1 MKTKLAPLAA
11 PLTYVLLGLVLFLRP
26 TAAAS
31 FLFTVMGVLLL
42 IYGAVTILTFFLRG
56 GSGFSSQAELVFGII
71 AAVVGGLLLAHPT
84 FLLDFIFVILGVY
97 ILADGLVNLKRGLEL
112 RAGGYAGW
120 TATLV
125 TSVISVLL
133 GVFILW
139 RQGHV
144 AEAVL
149 LRVIGA
155 SFLYAGVVDLLAIH
169 ALGKLL
175 DE

>member
-1 MKTKLAPLAA
+1 MKNKLAPLAA
-11 PLTYVLLGLVLFLRP
+11 PLVYVLLGLVLFLKP
-26 TAAAS
+26 TATAS
-31 FLFTVMGVLLL
+31 FLFTIVGVLLL
-42 IYGAVTILTFFLRG
+42 VYGAVTVLSFFLRG
-56 GSGFSSQAELVFGII
+56 GIGFSSQAELVFGVIS
-71 AAVVGGLLLAHPT
+71 AVIGGLFLAHPT
-84 FLLDFIFVILGVY
+84 FLLDFVFLILGVY
-97 ILADGLVNLKRGLEL
+97 VLADGLVNLKRGLDL
-112 RAGGYAGW
+112 RARGYAGW

-155 SFLYAGVVDLLAIH
+155 AFLYEGVVDLLAIH